1 MDREVF
7 ACLKLEHD
15 DSLIHFATPTDWAR
29 YVQSVDGDSLE
40 VRIPRMVSAFGITEI
55 LGSQGSSILVVGSPE
70 ELTAWARAPMGT
82 WGLLDQAWAVFNLP
96 EWFGPNPAFY
106 CRTWESGPCGF
117 IEEDFQSVA
126 PKYSQYRLDLLDS
139 EQGDFEDRINGQ
151 ILQRDMALVARRVP
165 VSA

>member
-29 YVQSVDGDSLE
+29 FVPSMNGDSLE
-40 VRIPRMVSAFGITEI
+40 VRRPRMVCAVGIAEI
-55 LGSQGSSILVVGSPE
+55 LGSQGSLVLVVGSLE
-70 ELTAWARAPMGT
+70 EFTAWTRAPLGT
-82 WGLLDQAWAVFNLP
+82 WGLVDQAWAVFNLP
-96 EWFGPNPAFY
+96 DWFGPNPELY
-106 CRTWESGPCGF
+106 CRIWESGPFGF
-117 IEEDFQSVA
+117 IEKDLNSVA
-126 PKYSQYRLDLLDS
+126 PKYSKYRLDLLDS

-165 VSA
+165 ISA